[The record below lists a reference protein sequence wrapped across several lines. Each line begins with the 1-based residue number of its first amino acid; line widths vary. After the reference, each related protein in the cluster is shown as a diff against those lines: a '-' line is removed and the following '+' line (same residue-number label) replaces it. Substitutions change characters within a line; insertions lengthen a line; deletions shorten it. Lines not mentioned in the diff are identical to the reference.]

1 MVTIL
6 VGLIA
11 LVGMVSSGPATPLS
25 DRERDPESETAE
37 YRFGKAFYVFTIL
50 CAVVL
55 AVVIVA
61 GIYSFFGG
69 FEEGLI
75 DPPV

>member
-1 MVTIL
+1 MLTIL
-6 VGLIA
+6 FGLIA

-25 DRERDPESETAE
+25 DRERDPVAETSE
-37 YRFGKAFYVFTIL
+37 YRFGKVFYVFTIF
-50 CAVVL
+50 CGIVL
-55 AVVIVA
+55 TIVILF

-69 FEEGLI
+69 FTEDLI

>member
-1 MVTIL
+1 MLTIL
-6 VGLIA
+6 ASLILA
-11 LVGMVSSGPATPLS
+11 IGMVSSGPATPLS

-37 YRFGKAFYVFTIL
+37 YRFGKAFYVFTIF
-50 CAVVL
+50 CGVVL
-55 AVVIVA
+55 AVVIVF

-69 FEEGLI
+69 FTEELI